1 MKLIWKLLRK
11 HISVFELA
19 VFFVANLIG
28 MAVILAGVQI
38 YSDFSPMLTGDK
50 PIVGSDYMVI
60 SRPIERVGNDTPKI
74 TAEEIEAAFDEL
86 QKELE
91 EEIAE
96 RMKRTHRSL
105 LENFDEEVLEQGS
118 MKCPNCGETLEFS
131 FDDEDEE

>member
-74 TAEEIEAAFDEL
+74 TAEEIEAL
-86 QKELE
+86 RNE
-91 EEIAE
+91 EFV
-96 RMKRTHRSL
+96 
-105 LENFDEEVLEQGS
+105 ENLGVFAS
-118 MKCPNCGETLEFS
+118 
-131 FDDEDEE
+131 

>member
-60 SRPIERVGNDTPKI
+60 SRPNERVGNDTPKI
-74 TAEEIEAAFDEL
+74 TAEEIEAL
-86 QKELE
+86 RNE
-91 EEIAE
+91 EFV
-96 RMKRTHRSL
+96 
-105 LENFDEEVLEQGS
+105 ENLGGFA
-118 MKCPNCGETLEFS
+118 
-131 FDDEDEE
+131 